1 MVWWRLQPTDGMVV
15 RSHWKR
21 ASIEPEERK
30 GRDYC
35 FRIIVIGFV
44 PEIVTATTQLNLSTK
59 AYRMIRTTSLF
70 CLLAVIAVPASAEE
84 VGKIGTDWTGNDIV
98 VEAISDPEV
107 QGVTCHMTYFSRGLI
122 DRLRKGDWFQDPSNS
137 SIACRQTGP
146 ITIGEIETDKN
157 GDEIFSERQSLIF
170 KSLAVR
176 RIYDKTNNTLVY
188 VSFSRQVQEGSAK
201 MAVSTIPLFD
211 EKVTWSH
218 GKPQ

>member
-1 MVWWRLQPTDGMVV
+1 M
-15 RSHWKR
+15 
-21 ASIEPEERK
+21 
-30 GRDYC
+30 
-35 FRIIVIGFV
+35 FRFV
-44 PEIVTATTQLNLSTK
+44 LTLGISA
-59 AYRMIRTTSLF
+59 
-70 CLLAVIAVPASAEE
+70 LAVSPVFAEE

-146 ITIGEIETDKN
+146 IVIGKIDTDKN

-176 RIYDKTNNTLVY
+176 RIYDRANNTLVY

-211 EKVTWSH
+211 EKVSWTN

>member
-1 MVWWRLQPTDGMVV
+1 M
-15 RSHWKR
+15 
-21 ASIEPEERK
+21 
-30 GRDYC
+30 
-35 FRIIVIGFV
+35 VIGAV
-44 PEIVTATTQLNLSTK
+44 PEIVTPTTQLNLSTK
-59 AYRMIRTTSLF
+59 AYRMIRITSLF
-70 CLLAVIAVPASAEE
+70 CLLAAITVPASAEE